1 MKACR
6 SLLSPVSIPM
16 VPKNHLRTPY
26 SNSVPMLLDQASQPM
41 IHVPATQV
49 VHHITAS
56 VLSKE
61 QCDDLKTNHLNKVE
75 KSVQATPD
83 KWLTEAGRSCSE
95 EREKHEFNQYLR
107 YLECQLSYQP
117 SLWYPFPPL
126 DEEKQSLPVSVGPE
140 ETSTCVS
147 GDSSAMQVENT
158 KDCITPADVLA
169 LAKKAMIASKIAAS
183 LVEQSNILGIEV
195 DKSNFLGF
203 DEGSNDDTFFKEETT
218 VRSRKL
224 LERRSKK
231 RKVSKNPNNFV
242 HHGASSM
249 TINQSKKI
257 DKRLD
262 SNDPLRLF
270 LWGPETKQLLTV
282 KEEKDLFVKIEDLM
296 RLEEVKERLQS
307 QSDREPTLAE
317 WAQAVGMSC
326 QDLQSCLSSGRRNRE
341 KMIYANFRLV
351 VHVARQYEGKGL
363 NIQDLLQEGSRGLM
377 KSLEKFKPRAGC
389 RFPTYAYWWIRQ
401 SIKKAIFK
409 NSRTIRLPE
418 NAFARLK
425 SIREARRLC
434 IQEGLLPTNEEIA
447 KRVGIT
453 VQKLENLLLNSRYPI
468 SIQRRP
474 WLDQDITFQE
484 TVADP
489 KIEIPDLVIAKQ
501 MMRQHVRNLLNV
513 LKPRERVIV
522 QYRFGIRCS
531 EQKSLSEIGAMYGL
545 SKERVRQLESQ
556 ALGKLR
562 KCLQSQGLEAYLD
575 LLI

>member
-1 MKACR
+1 MEACR

-26 SNSVPMLLDQASQPM
+26 SNSVPMLLDQASQPT

-49 VHHITAS
+49 LHHITAS

-83 KWLTEAGRSCSE
+83 KWLADAGRSCSE
-95 EREKHEFNQYLR
+95 ERGKHEFNQYLR
-107 YLECQLSYQP
+107 FLECQLPYQHG
-117 SLWYPFPPL
+117 LWYPFPPL

-140 ETSTCVS
+140 ENRTCVS
-147 GDSSAMQVENT
+147 GDSSAMQVEDT

-231 RKVSKNPNNFV
+231 RKVSRNPNNFV

-249 TINQSKKI
+249 TINRSKKI
-257 DKRLD
+257 DKSLD

-270 LWGPETKQLLTV
+270 LSGPETKQLLTV
-282 KEEKDLFVKIEDLM
+282 KEEKNLFAKIEACDLM

-307 QSDREPTLAE
+307 QSDHEPTLAE

-326 QDLQSCLSSGRRNRE
+326 QDLQSCLFSGRRSRE

-351 VHVARQYEGKGL
+351 VHVARQYEGRGL
-363 NIQDLLQEGSRGLM
+363 NIQDLLQGPYEELREVQA
-377 KSLEKFKPRAGC
+377 KSWMQISNLC
-389 RFPTYAYWWIRQ
+389 ILVD
-401 SIKKAIFK
+401 KAIDQEGHISK
-409 NSRTIRLPE
+409 LSNHSE
-418 NAFARLK
+418 NVFARLK
-425 SIREARRLC
+425 SIRQARRLC
-434 IQEGLLPTNEEIA
+434 LQEGLLPTNEEIA

-453 VQKLENLLLNSRYPI
+453 VQKLENLLLNSRNPI

-474 WLDQDITFQE
+474 WLDQDVTFQE

-501 MMRQHVRNLLNV
+501 MMRQHIRNLLTM
-513 LKPRERVIV
+513 LKPRERVII

>member
-1 MKACR
+1 MEACR
-6 SLLSPVSIPM
+6 SLLSPVPIPM
-16 VPKNHLRTPY
+16 ASRTHLRTPY
-26 SNSVPMLLDQASQPM
+26 SNSVPMLLDQTSQPM

-49 VHHITAS
+49 VHHITTS

-61 QCDDLKTNHLNKVE
+61 QRDDLKTNHLNKVE
-75 KSVQATPD
+75 KSVQATPGE
-83 KWLTEAGRSCSE
+83 WLAEAGRSCSE

-107 YLECQLSYQP
+107 YLECQLPYQP
-117 SLWYPFPPL
+117 GLWYPFPPHN
-126 DEEKQSLPVSVGPE
+126 EEKQSLPVSVGPE
-140 ETSTCVS
+140 ENSTCVS
-147 GDSSAMQVENT
+147 GDSSAMQVEDT

-169 LAKKAMIASKIAAS
+169 LAKKALIASKKAAS

-195 DKSNFLGF
+195 DKSNFSGF
-203 DEGSNDDTFFKEETT
+203 DEGSTDDTFFKEETT

-224 LERRSKK
+224 LERQSKK

-242 HHGASSM
+242 HHGFSSM
-249 TINQSKKI
+249 TINRSKKI

-262 SNDPLRLF
+262 SKDPLRLF

-296 RLEEVKERLQS
+296 RLEEVKERLES

-317 WAQAVGMSC
+317 WAQVVGMSC
-326 QDLQSCLSSGRRNRE
+326 QDLQSCLSSGRRSRE

-401 SIKKAIFK
+401 SIRKAIFQ

-418 NAFARLK
+418 NVFALLK
-425 SIREARRLC
+425 SIREAKRLC

-453 VQKLENLLLNSRYPI
+453 VQKLENLLLNSKNPI
-468 SIQRRP
+468 SIQRCP
-474 WLDQDITFQE
+474 WSDQNVTFQE

-489 KIEIPDLVIAKQ
+489 KIEIPDLVIAKK
-501 MMRQHVRNLLNV
+501 MMRQHQTEVSLGDWCHVWPFEREGSAAREPGSGQAEEV
-513 LKPRERVIV
+513 PPKPRFR
-522 QYRFGIRCS
+522 
-531 EQKSLSEIGAMYGL
+531 SLS
-545 SKERVRQLESQ
+545 
-556 ALGKLR
+556 
-562 KCLQSQGLEAYLD
+562 
-575 LLI
+575 